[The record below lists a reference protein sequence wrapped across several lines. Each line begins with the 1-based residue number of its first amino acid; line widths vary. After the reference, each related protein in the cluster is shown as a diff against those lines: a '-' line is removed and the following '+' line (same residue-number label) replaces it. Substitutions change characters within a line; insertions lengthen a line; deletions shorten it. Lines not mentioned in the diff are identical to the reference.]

1 MRIALEISYSSL
13 NDPTR
18 KRNHDPNSIKTAFW
32 VMNPTLKIG
41 MKLKKY
47 DPNGAKCFVWVI
59 KSIKQLP
66 VFSGKIQFVLWRNV
80 HADHAIRKELVI
92 DIQAVLRF
100 KMYALVML
108 CHFNLV
114 GIDPYH
120 Q

>member
-1 MRIALEISYSSL
+1 
-13 NDPTR
+13 
-18 KRNHDPNSIKTAFW
+18 
-32 VMNPTLKIG
+32 MNPTLKIG

-59 KSIKQLP
+59 KSIKQLQGRDKNRRLLRKDP
-66 VFSGKIQFVLWRNV
+66 ICSQERSGLFSGKIQFVLWRNV